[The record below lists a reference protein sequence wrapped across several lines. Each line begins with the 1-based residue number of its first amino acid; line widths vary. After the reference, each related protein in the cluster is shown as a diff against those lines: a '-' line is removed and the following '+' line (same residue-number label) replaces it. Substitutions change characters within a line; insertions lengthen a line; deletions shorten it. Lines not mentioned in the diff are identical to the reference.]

1 MKNRVFSIVLVLTI
15 MFLLFPNKV
24 IGASTPPGPDYEPPE
39 LIVTP
44 GSQNIG
50 IPPGGRAVWTVS
62 LEGGTGGY
70 KVTVTWGDS
79 CGSYTSSGWYPGE
92 TRQIQHDFNCGYS
105 TTYYQTWKLEG
116 AGGPIYEYTT
126 VVRY

>member
-15 MFLLFPNKV
+15 MFLLFPNQV
-24 IGASTPPGPDYEPPE
+24 IAATNPPGPDYEPPE

-62 LEGGTGGY
+62 LEGGTGG
-70 KVTVTWGDS
+70 
-79 CGSYTSSGWYPGE
+79 
-92 TRQIQHDFNCGYS
+92 
-105 TTYYQTWKLEG
+105 
-116 AGGPIYEYTT
+116 
-126 VVRY
+126 